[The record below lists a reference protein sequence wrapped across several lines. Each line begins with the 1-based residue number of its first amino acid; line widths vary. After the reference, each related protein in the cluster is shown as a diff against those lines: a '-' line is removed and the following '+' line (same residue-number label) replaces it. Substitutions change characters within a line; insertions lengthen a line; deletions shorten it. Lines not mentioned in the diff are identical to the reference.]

1 MAVILRNGVSF
12 VLGGRFLFTRCQGKD
27 ESANL
32 QKYRVAQKPYIL
44 LLATGLHR
52 TSTEKG
58 ALDVSL
64 SI

>member
-1 MAVILRNGVSF
+1 VAVVLCNGVSF
-12 VLGGRFLFTRCQGKD
+12 VLGGRFLFARYQGKD

-32 QKYRVAQKPYIL
+32 QKYRVE